1 MQDHL
6 DAEEIVDLITE
17 PGVVRPHRRDH
28 LDNCTHCQR
37 ELMKFGRVIAA
48 ADLARANPELA
59 QLVPPPD
66 GLRERILSAASRD

>member
-17 PGVVRPHRRDH
+17 PVVVPPHRQTH
-28 LDNCTHCQR
+28 LDNCTYCQR

-59 QLVPPPD
+59 QLIPPPD
-66 GLRERILSAASRD
+66 GLRERILSAARRD